1 MKTQMR
7 FQKILMLVTLVV
19 SALCVV
25 YAVCFCTPIADMSA
39 LTHAATRY
47 RNSDPINA
55 NWTYDACQT
64 VTDVLLWMGVVFV
77 LLVAVLYITA
87 SNSRRNYYISNSVAV
102 LGTAAY
108 AVILGILII
117 VLTAICHYDYYYNVW
132 WNVYEYYADGRSV
145 VYSDNVA
152 TWIVGYV
159 LGVIVLA
166 NAAALV
172 CNYLW
177 KINLMKGEQALLA
190 GGPVKEVAYAE

>member
-1 MKTQMR
+1 MR
-7 FQKILMLVTLVV
+7 FQKILMLVTLIV

-39 LTHAATRY
+39 LTHASTRY
-47 RNSDPINA
+47 SNGSDPINA
-55 NWTYDACQT
+55 DWTYDACQT
-64 VTDVLLWMGVVFV
+64 VTKVLLWMGVVFV

-108 AVILGILII
+108 AIILAVLIV

-132 WNVYEYYADGRSV
+132 WNVYEYMADGRSV

-159 LGVIVLA
+159 LGAVVLV
-166 NAAALV
+166 NAITLIY
-172 CNYLW
+172 NYIW
-177 KINLMKGEQALLA
+177 KIKLMKGEKALLA
-190 GGPVKEVAYAE
+190 GGLVKEVA